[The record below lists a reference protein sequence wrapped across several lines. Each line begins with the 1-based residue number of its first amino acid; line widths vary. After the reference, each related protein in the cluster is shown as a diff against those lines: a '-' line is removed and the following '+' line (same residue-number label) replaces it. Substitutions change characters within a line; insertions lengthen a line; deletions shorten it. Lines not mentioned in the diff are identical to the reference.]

1 MSEPRVGG
9 IGGGTSDSNE
19 TSLYFT
25 IASNVIGFILRVTP
39 YGASNSPKYYA
50 FSIDGNTL
58 NMPTTIDYVTSVSM
72 SSTNI
77 NTKKITLYFVDG
89 SISTLHWSPVYEL
102 SSSAGGGSVGGSG

>member
-1 MSEPRVGG
+1 MSEPRVVVG
-9 IGGGTSDSNE
+9 GGGTSDSNE
-19 TSLYFT
+19 TSLSFT

-58 NMPTTIDYVTSVSM
+58 NMPTTINYITSVSM
-72 SSTNI
+72 SSSSNVKNI
-77 NTKKITLYFVDG
+77 TVNFTDG

-102 SSSAGGGSVGGSG
+102 SSSTGGGSVGGSG